1 MVRKWAT
8 TDEVEYALGETYNYR
23 QRELIQNY
31 IDTGERPFSPGCY
44 WCDEQA
50 ARLTTGLMDVYLER
64 VNSGAQRWPW
74 HGDGSELDNKN

>member
-8 TDEVEYALGETYNYR
+8 TDEVEFVFGEDYTYR
-23 QRELIQNY
+23 QRELIQKY

-50 ARLTTGLMDVYLER
+50 ARLVTGRMDIYLDQ
-64 VNSGAQRWPW
+64 VNAGAEKWPW
-74 HGDGSELDNKN
+74 DGDESELDTKN